1 MDRRARTS
9 FHSSSAAVPRTL
21 TSPPNDNA
29 GRLQILDMNP
39 RGHDKV
45 EMKIVMDLAEYFPGR
60 GTFSAALDAALECL
74 RHAKYKKSDIVF
86 IMNGENQVSAE
97 CAEKFRRK
105 KDKFGFSLYSILIDV
120 GQVRSAL

>member
-39 RGHDKV
+39 RGHDEV

-60 GTFSAALDAALECL
+60 GTFSAALDGSLGMPEARQIQKE
-74 RHAKYKKSDIVF
+74 RHRFYH
-86 IMNGENQVSAE
+86 E
-97 CAEKFRRK
+97 R
-105 KDKFGFSLYSILIDV
+105 
-120 GQVRSAL
+120 